1 MIKLINP
8 HDVSVFRDL
17 LQNIG
22 QTSGRILFE
31 IESEVPLS
39 KKEEKKEGKHISFN
53 VYLTDHI
60 PLYFQTSILDTN
72 NIKGI
77 VLLKIEL
84 IYQADLRVKYT
95 LNFPFSN

>member
-39 KKEEKKEGKHISFN
+39 KKGEKKESKHH
-53 VYLTDHI
+53 LT
-60 PLYFQTSILDTN
+60 
-72 NIKGI
+72 
-77 VLLKIEL
+77 
-84 IYQADLRVKYT
+84 KYM
-95 LNFPFSN
+95 PY